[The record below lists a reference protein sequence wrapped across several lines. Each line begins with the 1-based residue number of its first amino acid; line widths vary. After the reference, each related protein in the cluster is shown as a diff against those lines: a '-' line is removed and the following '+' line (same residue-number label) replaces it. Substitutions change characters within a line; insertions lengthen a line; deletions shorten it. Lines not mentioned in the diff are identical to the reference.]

1 MLQISTILFFDILY
15 LLGNILMIKSTVRY
29 AWCNNRKARNAL
41 LWHWPCHSYA
51 RYHAGSL
58 WHKGAYN
65 RIFPCMEAN
74 YPYAIQNQRGGKI
87 TVGPQPMRE
96 VKTDLISTSRSSQL
110 WVNTRMFL
118 VNMALSDILMCLTL
132 PVTPYTAFTGSR
144 W

>member
-1 MLQISTILFFDILY
+1 
-15 LLGNILMIKSTVRY
+15 
-29 AWCNNRKARNAL
+29 
-41 LWHWPCHSYA
+41 
-51 RYHAGSL
+51 
-58 WHKGAYN
+58 
-65 RIFPCMEAN
+65 MEAN

-132 PVTPYTAFTGSR
+132 PVTPYTAFTGNQPHASQPVNVAHEIKSKSNWKSR
-144 W
+144 LFSRITIIIVNAIQK